1 MYCPNCAAQVDGMK
15 FCRKCGANVS
25 LVPQALT
32 GQLPV
37 APPPAQAVEFDHH
50 GRRRRKAQH
59 PPSLEGA
66 AREVFTGIGFLL
78 VSLAVWR
85 FFPGGFVWW
94 FWLLIPAF
102 GAMGK
107 GIGQY
112 FAFRE
117 QQRML
122 PSPHFQEGF
131 GFVLA
136 DQREPQRMPPLS
148 PQFQPPTALPQAAP
162 QAQFPVPTTSELKL
176 PASAPPPPA
185 SVTEHTT
192 ALLERERARRN
203 EPDAR

>member
-15 FCRKCGANVS
+15 FCRQCGANVS

-32 GQLPV
+32 GHLPAGQASSASA
-37 APPPAQAVEFDHH
+37 APFNHH
-50 GRRRRKAQH
+50 LSHKNKSARS
-59 PPSLEGA
+59 PSIEGA
-66 AREVFTGIGFLL
+66 AREFFTGIGFLF
-78 VSLAVWR
+78 VSLAIWR

-112 FAFRE
+112 LSLRE

-122 PSPHFQEGF
+122 PP
-131 GFVLA
+131 
-136 DQREPQRMPPLS
+136 S
-148 PQFQPPTALPQAAP
+148 PQFQPPTALPQAQP
-162 QAQFPVPTTSELKL
+162 QPQFSAPTTSELKL
-176 PASAPPPPA
+176 PASAAPPPA

-192 ALLERERARRN
+192 ALLERERAQGQ
-203 EPDAR
+203 EPR